1 MRYIIFALH
10 PAWSG
15 SKEEWNMSRT
25 VISTG
30 KMARLAVLVAILLIL
45 AFTPLGYLKIGLV
58 SISFLMIPV
67 AIGAVA
73 IGPGGGAFLGAVFG
87 LTSFAQCFGTDAF
100 GVALLA
106 IQPLFTFVLCMVPRI
121 LAGWLPGLLF
131 RALSAR
137 VSKTTAAFMAGLFA
151 AVLNTILFVTVLLL
165 LFGQTEV
172 VRSLGSNALAVVGV
186 LITSNALIEAL
197 ACTVVTGA
205 ISKALFYQNR

>member
-1 MRYIIFALH
+1 M
-10 PAWSG
+10 
-15 SKEEWNMSRT
+15 SKN

-58 SISFLMIPV
+58 AISFLMIPV
-67 AIGAVA
+67 AIGAVTV
-73 IGPGGGAFLGAVFG
+73 GPDGGALLGAVFG

-106 IQPLFTFVLCMVPRI
+106 IQPLFTFILCMVPRI

-131 RALSAR
+131 RTLSAKI
-137 VSKTTAAFMAGLFA
+137 SKTTAAFVAGLSA
-151 AVLNTILFVTVLLL
+151 AALNTILFVTFLLV
-165 LFGQTEV
+165 LFGQTDI
-172 VRSLGSNALAVVGV
+172 VRSLGNSTLAIIGV
-186 LITSNALIEAL
+186 LVTSNALIEAL

-205 ISKALFYQNR
+205 VSRALFSLKR